1 MSKII
6 AVNPEYLSLGK
17 KKKKPKKKID
27 KKMTRRNMLKKI
39 MELRKERSSIEE
51 SVEKEN
57 EEEKSN
63 DFDDSLSDLNQFVK
77 EYQKKLTLKKKN
89 RMIPVYNDS
98 MDGPDRPD
106 RPDRTEG
113 PNYSCLKNGSK
124 PTYKQI
130 NRTMRNRIQFP
141 ENVIQSTTSISDID
155 DNMNTKYN
163 SSSIQIN
170 EPPPPI
176 IKIDDNSCSLS
187 LSSPSQSPSPLPS
200 SSVIKIDDDSPSP
213 SHSSSPPLIS
223 PPPPRKVFK
232 RKRFRKSC
240 KLGKRNNK
248 IKVLLPNRYTRR
260 KESTELETLSKLP
273 LSKVK
278 QYLRSK
284 MLIQVGCTAPEYIL
298 REMMRNAILSGDLQ
312 NKNKET
318 ILKNLHERI

>member
-17 KKKKPKKKID
+17 RKKKPKKKTE
-27 KKMTRRNMLKKI
+27 KKMMTRRNMLKKI

-51 SVEKEN
+51 PLEKEK
-57 EEEKSN
+57 EEEKAD
-63 DFDDSLSDLNQFVK
+63 DFDNSLSDLNQFVK

-89 RMIPVYNDS
+89 RVIPVYNDS
-98 MDGPDRPD
+98 MDGPDKSPERH
-106 RPDRTEG
+106 EG

-163 SSSIQIN
+163 PSIQIN
-170 EPPPPI
+170 EPSPSPI
-176 IKIDDNSCSLS
+176 NEPSPYPIIEDNNEHSLSPSPIIKKDNNEPSPSPMIKIDD
-187 LSSPSQSPSPLPS
+187 
-200 SSVIKIDDDSPSP
+200 
-213 SHSSSPPLIS
+213 
-223 PPPPRKVFK
+223 PPRKAFK